1 MLMVRAIVTAIVR
14 SHFTTAVPELNGVV
28 LPGIYVP
35 EHQHV

>member
-1 MLMVRAIVTAIVR
+1 MMMVRVIVTAIVR
-14 SHFTTAVPELNGVV
+14 SFFTTVVPELNGVV